1 METAG
6 SWQLAGVGPG
16 FESRCLSAPCS
27 GAAPWPP
34 TAQQVVLDT
43 PHFRA
48 GPVVLPQV
56 DGKGSAVAGAAG
68 LPRSRCD
75 INNEEKQGGCC

>member
-1 METAG
+1 MAAG
-6 SWQLAGVGPG
+6 WRGAWVRVQVPVG
-16 FESRCLSAPCS
+16 PCS

-75 INNEEKQGGCC
+75 INNEEKQGSCC